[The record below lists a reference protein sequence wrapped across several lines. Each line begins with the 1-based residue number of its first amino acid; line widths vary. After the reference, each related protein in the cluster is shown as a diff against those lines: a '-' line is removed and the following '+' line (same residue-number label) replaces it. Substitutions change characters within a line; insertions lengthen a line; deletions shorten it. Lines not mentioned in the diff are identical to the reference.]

1 MTSDQNAELAKF
13 GRLAE
18 QWWDESGEMRPLHDI
33 NPLRTDFIDRR
44 ATLAGKRV
52 LDVGCGAGILSEA
65 LARRGA
71 QVTGL
76 DLSPELIEAAKAHAQ
91 ASDLSIDYRCV
102 SSRDLAREMAGAF
115 DIVICYEMLEH
126 VDTPAYV
133 VDDCA
138 MLTAPGGDL
147 FFSTINRSAKS
158 WLLAI
163 GGAEYV
169 LGLLPRGT
177 HEYAKL
183 IRPSELGTWCRHAGL
198 DIAEIAGMRYNPLTR
213 RAALEQRPDVNYFL
227 HATKPAAGRP

>member
-13 GRLAE
+13 ARLAA
-18 QWWDESGEMRPLHDI
+18 QWWDPAGDMRPLHDI
-33 NPLRTDFIDRR
+33 NPLRCDYIEQR
-44 ATLAGKRV
+44 APLAGKRV

-76 DLSPELIEAAKAHAQ
+76 DLSPELIDVAREHAQ
-91 ASDLSIDYRCV
+91 DAGLSIDYQCV
-102 SSRDLAREMAGAF
+102 STRDMARAQAGGF
-115 DIVICYEMLEH
+115 DIVVCYEMLEH
-126 VDTPAYV
+126 VDDPAYV

-138 MLTAPGGDL
+138 VLARPGGQL
-147 FFSTINRSAKS
+147 FFSTINRSVKA
-158 WLLAI
+158 WALAI

-183 IRPSELGTWCRHAGL
+183 IRPSELARWCRHAHL
-198 DIAEIAGMRYNPLTR
+198 NVAAVDGMRYNPLTR
-213 RAALEQRPDVNYFL
+213 RATLERRPDVNYFL
-227 HATKPAAGRP
+227 HATKPASA